1 MITFYHIKIFSKIS
15 IITGE
20 REDLKMVQSYSVNF
34 GDAMNVPLR
43 IPMRFSEIDMKE
55 TRR

>member
-15 IITGE
+15 ITTGE

-43 IPMRFSEIDMKE
+43 IPMRFSEIDMTE